1 MTRSNYITTLCTEVE
16 EILFWKSR
24 SKWRGGGVPSSNDG
38 CEIFK
43 RGLHHVSYILLLTII
58 QCGEVFS
65 QILKNLEKNM
75 TTKAGIALAGQIQN
89 RSSQNIIPFVK
100 VALDQRSS
108 KLNIISIVKNS

>member
-1 MTRSNYITTLCTEVE
+1 MFHQVMTVV
-16 EILFWKSR
+16 KSLR
-24 SKWRGGGVPSSNDG
+24 KVYTMSHTYYY
-38 CEIFK
+38 
-43 RGLHHVSYILLLTII
+43 L

-65 QILKNLEKNM
+65 QILKKLEKIM

-108 KLNIISIVKNS
+108 KLNIIWIVKNS